1 MCGMLEGKSSADGND
16 LVISELEAEYC
27 KAVCGIDE
35 LALIIVQDGLA
46 GLDQIEKD
54 DGA

>member
-1 MCGMLEGKSSADGND
+1 MLQGKSSADGSD
-16 LVISELEAEYC
+16 LLISELEAEYC
-27 KAVCGIDE
+27 QAVCGIDE
-35 LALIIVQDGLA
+35 LALIIVQDGLT